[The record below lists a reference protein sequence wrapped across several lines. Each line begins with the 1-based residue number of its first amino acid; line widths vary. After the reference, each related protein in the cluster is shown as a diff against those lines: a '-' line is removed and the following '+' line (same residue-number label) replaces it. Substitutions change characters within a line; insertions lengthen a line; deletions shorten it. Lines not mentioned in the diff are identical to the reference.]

1 MHCVIFYNKVKV
13 VEDVLCYI
21 FIANNVKYYL
31 FLFKSLI
38 EMSTTENQK
47 VILYKAVLTTQFPE
61 DFQAHYH
68 THIYCQSGSM
78 KFVFNGRKYHCKKG
92 EFIFWLAGLGISE
105 LSFSA
110 NFKAT
115 FLFVDHDL
123 LIENLPSIKVSIDSV
138 IHSKEN
144 PILHPDKQH
153 KEKILKN
160 FQLLYDKSQEANHRF
175 GAEALKLQMQLFLL
189 EMWYIF
195 EDELDRRKRSLQ
207 SGTLYERF
215 MQLVQEHCMKERE
228 VRFYSDK
235 LNITPKYLN
244 YICKINTRITAS
256 KWIQRYAKERII
268 ILLQNKNLNISEI
281 ADEMDFSSRSFFTRY
296 VKKLL
301 GVTPKE
307 FRERL

>member
-1 MHCVIFYNKVKV
+1 
-13 VEDVLCYI
+13 
-21 FIANNVKYYL
+21 
-31 FLFKSLI
+31 
-38 EMSTTENQK
+38 MSENQK
-47 VILYKAVLTTQFPE
+47 VILYKTAVTAQFPE
-61 DFQAHYH
+61 DFQTRFH
-68 THIYCQSGSM
+68 THIYCQSGSV
-78 KFVFNGRKYHCKKG
+78 KFMFNGQQHQSKKG
-92 EFIFWLAGLGISE
+92 EFIFWLAGLDVSE
-105 LSFSA
+105 VSFSA

-115 FLFVDHDL
+115 LLFVDNDL
-123 LIENLPSIKVSIDSV
+123 LTTNLPSVTMSIDSY

-144 PILHPDKQH
+144 PILHPDKKD

-160 FQLLYDKSQEANHRF
+160 FQLLYDKSNETNHRF
-175 GAEALKLQMQLFLL
+175 YAEMLKLHMQLFLL
-189 EMWYIF
+189 EMWHIF

-215 MQLVQEHCMKERE
+215 LQLVQEHCMQERE

-244 YICKINTRITAS
+244 YICKVNTRITAS
-256 KWIQRYAKERII
+256 QWIQRYAKERIVV
-268 ILLQNKNLNISEI
+268 LLQNKNRNISEI

-307 FRERL
+307 YRERI

>member
-1 MHCVIFYNKVKV
+1 MN
-13 VEDVLCYI
+13 
-21 FIANNVKYYL
+21 
-31 FLFKSLI
+31 
-38 EMSTTENQK
+38 MSANQK
-47 VILYKAVLTTQFPE
+47 VILYKTASTAQFPD
-61 DFQAHYH
+61 DFQTRFH
-68 THIYCQSGSM
+68 THIYCQSGTG
-78 KFVFNGRKYHCKKG
+78 KFMFNGKQYHGKKG
-92 EFIFWLAGLGISE
+92 EFVFWLAGLNVSD
-105 LSFSA
+105 LWFSA

-115 FLFVDHDL
+115 ILFVDSDL
-123 LIENLPSIKVSIDSV
+123 LTSNLPSANVSIDSY

-144 PILHPDKQH
+144 PILHPERKD

-160 FQLLYDKSQEANHRF
+160 FQLLYDKSQETNHRF
-175 GAEALKLQMQLFLL
+175 FEEGLKLQMQLFLL
-189 EMWYIF
+189 EMWHIF

-215 MQLVQEHCMKERE
+215 IQLVQEHSMKERE

-244 YICKINTRITAS
+244 YICKVNTRITAS
-256 KWIQRYAKERII
+256 EWIQRYTKERIMFM
-268 ILLQNKNLNISEI
+268 LQNKNLNISEI

-307 FRERL
+307 YRERI

>member
-1 MHCVIFYNKVKV
+1 MN
-13 VEDVLCYI
+13 
-21 FIANNVKYYL
+21 
-31 FLFKSLI
+31 
-38 EMSTTENQK
+38 MSENQK
-47 VILYKAVLTTQFPE
+47 VILYKTTSTAQFPE
-61 DFQAHYH
+61 DFQIRFH
-68 THIYCQSGSM
+68 THIYCQSGSVI
-78 KFVFNGRKYHCKKG
+78 FVFNGHRYHCKKG
-92 EFIFWLAGLGISE
+92 ELIFWLAGLTVSG

-115 FLFVDHDL
+115 LLFVDSDL
-123 LIENLPSIKVSIDSV
+123 LTANLPSANVSIDSY
-138 IHSKEN
+138 IHSREN
-144 PILHPDKQH
+144 PILHPDKKD

-160 FQLLYDKSQEANHRF
+160 FQWLYDKSQETNHRF
-175 GAEALKLQMQLFLL
+175 YEEALKLQMQLFLL
-189 EMWYIF
+189 EMWHIF

-215 MQLVQEHCMKERE
+215 IQLVQEHCMKERE

-244 YICKINTRITAS
+244 YICKANTRITAS
-256 KWIQRYAKERII
+256 EWIQRYAKERIML
-268 ILLQNKNLNISEI
+268 LLQNKNLNISEI

-307 FRERL
+307 YRERI